1 MAALTVDWVGEESEF
16 EALAG
21 EWDAL
26 APADSFPFDLHCWYL
41 AWWRAFGVDQE
52 LAICTARRDGVLVGV
67 FPLCQTGNEL
77 KAMANTHSPLF
88 RPLAGDEEARSAIV
102 AAAMANGSDLELSGL
117 PEEDASLAPL
127 REGARAGAKTP
138 LVEPSYSSPTVDT
151 SGDFDAW
158 RELSKPRWGAPLE
171 RFRRKMGRDHE
182 AALEIVEAPRDLET
196 ELVDG
201 FRVEASGWK
210 GEAGTAILSDP
221 RTEAF
226 YTEVARVFA
235 AREELRFSRIVLD
248 GETAAFD
255 FTLLHGGR
263 LYLLKTGFDERFRR
277 LAPGL
282 VMRLSVIERCFETG
296 LRSHELLGNESG
308 WKSKFATGSRPYVT
322 LHAYRRNPT
331 GLARYAYRGRIRPRL
346 RSAYRRL
353 RPSVVWVPVGCGIL
367 ESTPSV

>member
-1 MAALTVDWVGEESEF
+1 MPLTVDWVGEESEF

-26 APADSFPFDLHCWYL
+26 AAADSVPFDLHCWY
-41 AWWRAFGVDQE
+41 ATWWRAFGAGQE
-52 LAICTARRDGVLVGV
+52 LAICAARRDGALVGV
-67 FPLCQTGNEL
+67 FPLCRTGNGEL
-77 KAMANTHSPLF
+77 KAMANTHTPLF
-88 RPLAGDEEARSAIV
+88 RPLASDEEARAAIV
-102 AAAMANGSDLELSGL
+102 AAAMENGSDLELTCL
-117 PEEDASLAPL
+117 PEGDASVARL
-127 REGARAGAKTP
+127 REGARAAAKTP
-138 LVEPSYSSPTVDT
+138 LIEPSYTSPTVDT

-182 AALEIVEAPRDLET
+182 AELEIVEPPRELEA

-201 FRVEASGWK
+201 YRVEASGWK
-210 GEAGTAILSDP
+210 GEAGTAILSSP

-226 YTEVARVFA
+226 YTEIARVFD

-263 LYLLKTGFDERFRR
+263 LYLLKTGYDERFRR

-296 LRSHELLGNESG
+296 ARSHELLGDESG
-308 WKSKFATGSRPYVT
+308 WKSKFATGSRSYVT
-322 LHAYRRNPT
+322 LHAYRRNPV

-346 RSAYRRL
+346 KDAYRRL
-353 RPSVVWVPVGCGIL
+353 RPSLVWVPVGCGIL
-367 ESTPSV
+367 ESTRSI